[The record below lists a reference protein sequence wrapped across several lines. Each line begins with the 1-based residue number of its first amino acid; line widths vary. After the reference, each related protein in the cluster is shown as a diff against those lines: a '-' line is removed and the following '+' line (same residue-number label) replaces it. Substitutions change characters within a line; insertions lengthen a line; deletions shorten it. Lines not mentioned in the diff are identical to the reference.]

1 MGKSPR
7 LALLLLAAF
16 LLPSCA
22 SVRPTNTS
30 SSASSRPAR
39 HGLLDRAPASA
50 EYTRNPAAEGEMR
63 RLGMRWPLNRIQ
75 ITSPYG
81 PRGRE
86 FHEGVDL
93 RAPVGTPVFAAQTGT
108 VIYADRKIRGYGN
121 MVVIRH
127 ADGITTIYAHNSHLL
142 VHRGQRV
149 MKGQKI
155 AMSGRSGRAHGP
167 HLHFEIRSGVIALN
181 PVEMMPKVIASKGVP
196 DESGPAA
203 NPVAELES
211 PDSPDP
217 R

>member
-1 MGKSPR
+1 
-7 LALLLLAAF
+7 
-16 LLPSCA
+16 
-22 SVRPTNTS
+22 
-30 SSASSRPAR
+30 
-39 HGLLDRAPASA
+39 
-50 EYTRNPAAEGEMR
+50 MR
-63 RLGMRWPLNRIQ
+63 RLGMRWPLNRVQ

-93 RAPVGTPVFAAQTGT
+93 RASVGTPVFAAQTGT
-108 VIYADRKIRGYGN
+108 VIYSDRKIRGYGN
-121 MVVIRH
+121 MIVIRH
-127 ADGITTIYAHNSHLL
+127 ADGITTIYAHNSRLL

-149 MKGQKI
+149 IKGQKI

-181 PVEMMPKVIASKGVP
+181 PVDMLPRLLVANGVP
-196 DESGPAA
+196 DESDKPAA